1 MRLRSCIEIMDKKQ
15 YNFLFLAKN
24 QKESLE
30 KLRIVLKVVMLYSYI
45 VKERRTED
53 AEEIREGRLVDR
65 G

>member
-1 MRLRSCIEIMDKKQ
+1 MDKKQ